1 MKLEL
6 RDEDFDFGF
15 SVIDESELKIVKDAI
30 ASSSEKV
37 YVLYNAILPLLDNLA
52 KNPDKDYI
60 YWPDRISKIED
71 FKLKLKNIYES

>member
-6 RDEDFDFGF
+6 RNEDFDFGF
-15 SVIDESELKIVKDAI
+15 SVIDESELKVVQDAK
-30 ASSSEKV
+30 ASVDKV
-37 YVLYNAILPLLDNLA
+37 DMLYSAILPLLDNLA

-71 FKLKLKNIYES
+71 FKLKLKKIYES